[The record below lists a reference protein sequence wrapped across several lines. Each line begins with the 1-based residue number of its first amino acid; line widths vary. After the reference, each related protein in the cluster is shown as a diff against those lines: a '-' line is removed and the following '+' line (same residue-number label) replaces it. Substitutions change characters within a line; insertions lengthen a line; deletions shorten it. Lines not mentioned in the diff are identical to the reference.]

1 MIKVRKAMKHFLGN
15 NRFLSYFSF
24 VILASL
30 FLLEIY
36 YASSYAATWDQVD
49 FALALDRYDLL
60 AMQPHFPGYPYFIL
74 GGMFVHAF
82 VDNPAKALSIFSV
95 VAMFSATVPIVLLA
109 KKYLSTAAALFISA
123 LIQSASY
130 VMVIAGQPMSDG
142 AALAALWWYWWSVEW
157 ARERDGWQ
165 RQLLPLA
172 FFSLLMGI
180 RLSYAPFAV
189 AILFLWYED
198 WKKHRSVRRIVCF
211 LTAAAFFQFI
221 WITAVAAT
229 EGSFQSFFKL
239 ALSFTS
245 GHFEEWGGTAANDGQ
260 PLWERVIHFFFYNI
274 LWTGIAS
281 QNVILLFLYMV
292 VWTAIWRSRKFLFP
306 RWLLVSGFVYFLWA
320 LFAQNIEK
328 PRHILPLVHL
338 VLLYGWT
345 CYVRHHLSMYRWSIA
360 LAVLAVQFV
369 TGTWH
374 LREQALQLPATYQL
388 AYDLRDSRENFVL
401 YTWEETRV
409 LQYLDVDFPH
419 KDVLHFSFFLQDKE
433 NYRHV
438 KIYMTDHVVKGF
450 QAQGISLSRHVRKVK
465 IYRSSTLADPVYGN
479 ITLYE
484 WMN

>member
-1 MIKVRKAMKHFLGN
+1 MLKHFLGN
-15 NRFLSYFSF
+15 NRLLSYFSL
-24 VILASL
+24 VILLCL
-30 FLLEIY
+30 FFVEIY
-36 YASSYAATWDQVD
+36 YASPYAATWDQVD

-60 AMQPHFPGYPYFIL
+60 AMQPHFPGYPYFVL
-74 GGMFVHAF
+74 GGMFIRTF
-82 VDNPAKALSIFSV
+82 VDNPAKALSVFNIV
-95 VAMFSATVPIVLLA
+95 TLFSATIPIVLLL
-109 KKYLSTAAALFISA
+109 KKHFSTSMSLFIST
-123 LIQSASY
+123 LLQSASY
-130 VMVIAGQPMSDG
+130 IMVIAGQPMSDG
-142 AALAALWWYWWSVEW
+142 AALAVLWWYFWSIELARKRDAWWI
-157 ARERDGWQ
+157 
-165 RQLLPLA
+165 QLLPLA
-172 FFSLLMGI
+172 LFSLLMGI

-198 WKKHRSVRRIVCF
+198 WKKHRSAFRIGCF
-211 LTAAAFFQFI
+211 LTSAAFFQFI
-221 WITAVAAT
+221 WIAAVAAT

-245 GHFEEWGGTAANDGQ
+245 GHFKEWGGTAVSDGQ
-260 PLWERVIHFFFYNI
+260 PLWERMIYFFFYNI

-292 VWTAIWRSRKFLFP
+292 VWTAIWKSRKSTFP
-306 RWLLVSGFVYFLWA
+306 RWLLISGFVYFLWG

-338 VLLYGWT
+338 VLLYGWI
-345 CYVRHHLSMYRWSIA
+345 CFLRNHMSMYRWSIA
-360 LAVLAVQFV
+360 MAVLAAQLA

-374 LREQALQLPATYQL
+374 MREQALQLPATYQL
-388 AYDLRDSRENFVL
+388 AYDLQNSKERFVL

-433 NYRHV
+433 NYQHV

-450 QAQGISLSRHVRKVK
+450 QAQGVSLSRHVRKVK
-465 IYRSSTLADPVYGN
+465 TYRSSTLADPVYGN

-484 WMN
+484 WIN

>member
-1 MIKVRKAMKHFLGN
+1 MLKHLGN
-15 NRFLSYFSF
+15 NRLLSYFSLC
-24 VILASL
+24 ILFSL
-30 FLLEIY
+30 LLAEIR
-36 YASSYAATWDQVD
+36 YASPYAATWDQVD

-60 AMQPHFPGYPYFIL
+60 AMQPHFPGYPYFVL
-74 GGMFVHAF
+74 GGIFIHVF
-82 VDNPAKALSIFSV
+82 VDNPAKALSIFNV
-95 VAMFSATVPIVLLA
+95 IALFSATIPIVLLL
-109 KKYLSTAAALFISA
+109 KNHFPTPMSLFISA

-142 AALAALWWYWWSVEW
+142 AALAVLWWYFWSIELARKRDAWWM
-157 ARERDGWQ
+157 
-165 RQLLPLA
+165 QLLPLA

-189 AILFLWYED
+189 AILCLWYED
-198 WKKHRSVRRIVCF
+198 WKKHRSVGRLGCF

-221 WITAVAAT
+221 WIAAVAVA
-229 EGSFQSFFKL
+229 EGSFHSFFKL
-239 ALSFTS
+239 ALSFTG
-245 GHFEEWGGTAANDGQ
+245 GHFEEWGGTAASDIQ
-260 PLWERVIHFFFYNI
+260 PLWERVIHFLFYNI

-281 QNVILLFLYMV
+281 QNVILLFLYIV
-292 VWTAIWRSRKFLFP
+292 AWAAIWRMRKSMFP
-306 RWLLVSGFVYFLWA
+306 RWLLVSGFAYFLWA

-328 PRHILPLVHL
+328 PRHILPLIHL
-338 VLLYGWT
+338 VLFYGWT
-345 CYVRHHLSMYRWSIA
+345 CYIRNHMSMYRWSIA
-360 LAVLAVQFV
+360 VAVLAVQFV

-388 AYDLRDSRENFVL
+388 AYDLQKSKEKFVL

-419 KDVLHFSFFLQDKE
+419 KDVLHFSFFLQDKA

-450 QAQGISLSRHVRKVK
+450 QKQGVSLSRHVRKVK
-465 IYRSSTLADPVYGN
+465 TYRSSTLSDPVYGN

-484 WMN
+484 WLN

>member
-1 MIKVRKAMKHFLGN
+1 MKHFLGN
-15 NRFLSYFSF
+15 KRFLSYFSF
-24 VILASL
+24 IMLASL

-36 YASSYAATWDQVD
+36 YASPYAATWDQVD

-60 AMQPHFPGYPYFIL
+60 AMQPHFPGYPYLVL
-74 GGMFVHAF
+74 GGMFIHVF
-82 VDNPAKALSIFSV
+82 VGNPAKALSVFNAI
-95 VAMFSATVPIVLLA
+95 ALFSATIPIVLLL
-109 KKYLSTAAALFISA
+109 KKHFPTSMSLFISA
-123 LIQSASY
+123 LLQSASY
-130 VMVIAGQPMSDG
+130 IMVIAGQPMSDG
-142 AALAALWWYWWSVEW
+142 AALAVLWWYFWSIELARKRDAWWI
-157 ARERDGWQ
+157 
-165 RQLLPLA
+165 QLLPLA
-172 FFSLLMGI
+172 LFSLLMGI

-189 AILFLWYED
+189 AVLFLWYED
-198 WKKHRSVRRIVCF
+198 WKKHRNVRRIICF
-211 LTAAAFFQFI
+211 LTAAVFFQFI
-221 WITAVAAT
+221 WITAVAVA

-245 GHFEEWGGTAANDGQ
+245 GHFEKWGGTAASGGQ
-260 PLWERVIHFFFYNI
+260 PLWERVIYFFFYNI

-292 VWTAIWRSRKFLFP
+292 VWTVIWRSRKSPFP
-306 RWLLVSGFVYFLWA
+306 RWFLVSGFVYFLWA

-338 VLLYGWT
+338 VLLYGWI
-345 CYVRHHLSMYRWSIA
+345 CFVRNHMSMYRWS
-360 LAVLAVQFV
+360 LAMVVLAVQFV

-374 LREQALQLPATYQL
+374 MREQALQLPATYQL
-388 AYDLRDSRENFVL
+388 AYDLQNSKEKFVL

-433 NYRHV
+433 NYQHA

-450 QAQGISLSRHVRKVK
+450 RAQGVSLAGHLRRVK
-465 IYRSSTLADPVYGN
+465 TYRSSTLADPVYGN

>member
-1 MIKVRKAMKHFLGN
+1 MLKHFLGN
-15 NRFLSYFSF
+15 NRLLSYFSL
-24 VILASL
+24 VILFCL
-30 FLLEIY
+30 FFIEIY
-36 YASSYAATWDQVD
+36 YASPYAATWDQVD

-60 AMQPHFPGYPYFIL
+60 AMQPHFPGYPYFVL
-74 GGMFVHAF
+74 GGMFIHVF
-82 VDNPAKALSIFSV
+82 VENPAKALSIFNII
-95 VAMFSATVPIVLLA
+95 ALFSATIPIVLLL
-109 KKYLSTAAALFISA
+109 KKHFSTSMSLFISA
-123 LIQSASY
+123 LLQSASY
-130 VMVIAGQPMSDG
+130 IMVIAGQPMSDG
-142 AALAALWWYWWSVEW
+142 AALAVLWWYFWSIELARKRDAWWI
-157 ARERDGWQ
+157 
-165 RQLLPLA
+165 QLLPLA
-172 FFSLLMGI
+172 LFSLLMGI

-198 WKKHRSVRRIVCF
+198 WKKHRSAFRIGCF
-211 LTAAAFFQFI
+211 LTSAAFFQLI

-239 ALSFTS
+239 AISFTS
-245 GHFEEWGGTAANDGQ
+245 GHFEEWGGTAASDGQ
-260 PLWERVIHFFFYNI
+260 PLWERAIRFFFYNI
-274 LWTGIAS
+274 LWTGIAT

-292 VWTAIWRSRKFLFP
+292 ACTVIWRSKKCPFP
-306 RWLLVSGFVYFLWA
+306 RWLLVSGFIYFLWA

-345 CYVRHHLSMYRWSIA
+345 RYARNHMSMYRWSIA
-360 LAVLAVQFV
+360 MAVLAAQFA
-369 TGTWH
+369 TGIWH
-374 LREQALQLPATYQL
+374 MREQALQLPATYQL
-388 AYDLRDSRENFVL
+388 AYDLQNSKEKFVL

-433 NYRHV
+433 NYQHA

-465 IYRSSTLADPVYGN
+465 TYRSSTLADPVYGN